1 MRHPRVAAILAGT
14 VVLALLSA
22 APAATADDADPRGDI
37 SGRVGPYQA
46 DVSVVAERVDAPGA
60 RYHATSDGT
69 TYTLERLRPGR
80 YRVVF
85 YSRSDGYAWEYY
97 PGTSRQSEARVVTVQ
112 DGRTVTGVDA
122 TLELAGGIS
131 GTVSFPDSSS
141 ILNRPPRMVP
151 YYLDGSTWR
160 PVPSQVTDGTISR
173 PPFGGTG
180 SPARYELGGLP
191 PGTYRVFY
199 RTTEGHGGTASGFLG
214 ETDDAASG
222 TPVQV
227 SVGQTT
233 TADITPRRGGTV
245 RGRVLDSAGRP
256 VPGVQVEAYSR
267 DDDSWYSRNNR
278 AFTDAAGR
286 YEIFPLDTEDYYLEL
301 QPPEGYDLSYS
312 GGVQRDARRPFDV
325 PSVPPGSVPVPARAG
340 RTVQAPDEV
349 VLELGR
355 LEGTVRDSIDGSGV
369 SGIMVTARRLVQVR
383 PPNGL
388 TMSSRVGATTDAAG
402 RYSFGAVAQGYY
414 EVRMSDPDGVYS
426 DELYVGEGSVQAVG
440 SSYLSGI
447 ARVVSERTTEAD
459 MRSYPSP
466 AALSDDT
473 PVVGQTISAEPP
485 RASASPDPTWVW
497 RRNGTVVA
505 GRDGASYSVGTAD
518 RGARLTAEVVG
529 DRAGRGVVHRSAPT
543 SSVSTV
549 RPSVSVTARSTRRGR
564 VVLTIRAKAAGV
576 PTRLVD
582 GRIEVGRVRKG
593 SDRLTTRS
601 MRDGVLTVTLMKQPR
616 GKRTYTARFLASPN
630 RFATSATSRRAISVP

>member
-60 RYHATSDGT
+60 QYHATSDGT

-122 TLELAGGIS
+122 TLERAGGIS
-131 GTVSFPDSSS
+131 GTVSFRDGSS

-214 ETDDAASG
+214 GTDDAASG

-267 DDDSWYSRNNR
+267 DDDGWYSRNNR
-278 AFTDAAGR
+278 VITDAAGR

-301 QPPEGYDLSYS
+301 QPPEGYDDSFS
-312 GGVQRDARRPFDV
+312 GGVQRDPQNPFTFSEQASPVRAAAARV
-325 PSVPPGSVPVPARAG
+325 
-340 RTVQAPDEV
+340 TEAPDEV
-349 VLELGR
+349 VLEMGELG
-355 LEGTVRDSIDGSGV
+355 GTIRDRIDARGV
-369 SGIMVTARRLVQVR
+369 PGLLVTAQRLTQVAGGGR
-383 PPNGL
+383 IRLDNGR
-388 TMSSRVGATTDAAG
+388 TASTDEEG
-402 RYSFGAVAQGYY
+402 RYSFGPLAQGFYK
-414 EVRMSDPDGVYS
+414 VTVADPQG
-426 DELYVGEGSVQAVG
+426 LYHPETYQGEGSTLLLA
-440 SSYLSGI
+440 SDYWSGFT
-447 ARVVSERTTEAD
+447 RVVSDRSTVAD
-459 MRSYPSP
+459 LQTVAPGPS
-466 AALSDDT
+466 LSDET
-473 PVVGQTISAEPP
+473 PVVGQTV
-485 RASASPDPTWVW
+485 RAQAPESVTSPEPTWVW

-505 GRDGASYSVGTAD
+505 GRDGATYAVGTAD

-601 MRDGVLTVTLMKQPR
+601 MRDGVLTVTLTKQPR

-630 RFATSATSRRAISVP
+630 RFATSTTSRRAISVR